1 MEKLLRQVPLAIIAI
16 LVAAGLWYGPI
27 TQPAGYHTFAD
38 QSAYYD
44 IPHFAD
50 VVSNIGFALVAV
62 AGALLLRRRQ
72 RHPSLAHSWSGY
84 RLFLV
89 GLFLTALG
97 STYYHLDPDNGRF
110 HESSYGIFHNG
121 FDRGVMKSYLEDAG
135 FRNIRIETACTM
147 TKKLSGGDHEF
158 SIFIAAAQR

>member
-1 MEKLLRQVPLAIIAI
+1 MEKLLRQVPLAIVAI

-72 RHPSLAHSWSGY
+72 RHPSNP
-84 RLFLV
+84 
-89 GLFLTALG
+89 
-97 STYYHLDPDNGRF
+97 STPRF
-110 HESSYGIFHNG
+110 HIKREADQSPPPRA
-121 FDRGVMKSYLEDAG
+121 D
-135 FRNIRIETACTM
+135 
-147 TKKLSGGDHEF
+147 
-158 SIFIAAAQR
+158 AQRWTHPLRRDHT